1 MVSMILPD
9 TEWNIVRQIS
19 MNVNAAA
26 EATGVSRASLYRLMR
41 SGAIEHRKV
50 RGRTVI
56 LTESLIN
63 YIERQPGAALRAPK
77 AA

>member
-1 MVSMILPD
+1 MILPD